1 MLELVEAHF
10 QNYRLLRDTRV
21 AFSIATE
28 RPLTVIRAENESGKT
43 TLLTALQWAFFGDEA
58 LPTLRGGQR
67 YRLHPLD
74 WDTSRQGRRVEIRA
88 EVTFRFRTLTTTPT
102 GGEQELES
110 EYVLQRIA
118 EEQVGE
124 GNAFDR
130 FTREPTLLQRTH
142 AGYTPIE
149 TNPKVLIDSM
159 IPFSLKDVFFTDGDR
174 ALAFIEASED
184 AKRERVRNAIRSLLG
199 LELVEA
205 AQKHVA
211 KALSDLRRANSS
223 AQGDNDYDRLTRE
236 LNDLVDEID
245 AAEARKTG
253 ARSAQARLEA
263 EVVAYN
269 GRLER
274 ALVKGDREALS
285 QQLRRSQG
293 DREAAEHAVESATRD
308 FAALFRDS
316 SLALNLLAPVISRAH
331 ALLQPLH
338 AEGRIPS
345 TFIPLLQERLKSRVC
360 ICGRSLADGTPE
372 HQHVLDQLVGR
383 QLEDDANDRLGQLF
397 YRAETFI
404 DTLSNPG
411 DRWVAQ
417 LRMRSARVDDARRQR
432 KRAEETIRETQLM
445 LAQVP
450 DADVVELRRQ
460 IKDATEQRTKQ
471 AQEAVLA
478 DADVIRLSG
487 QKKKVERDREQ
498 ILRSQ
503 RKLSRQRANEQ
514 AASDLLAVLNGT
526 IDVLRGEKLSTVSSE
541 MNRLFLDMIVADP
554 DQNAIIRKAEITADY
569 DIIVTG
575 TFDRRLDPDVD
586 LNGAS
591 RRALTIAFILA
602 LTKVSE
608 TAAPNII
615 DTPLG
620 MTAGQVKRSILEA
633 AVRESTQLVL
643 LLTRDEI
650 HRTEDLLDKYSGS
663 ACTFSNT
670 AHYPLQLVNAPPF
683 DDQRVM
689 VCPCNHRQFCVIC
702 ERLHDATEGTL
713 QQRTDPVL

>member
-1 MLELVEAHF
+1 VLELLEAHF

-21 AFSIATE
+21 GFSTVRE

-43 TLLTALQWAFFGDEA
+43 TLLTALQWAFFGDDA
-58 LPTLRGGQR
+58 LPTLAGGQR

-74 WDTSRQGRRVEIRA
+74 WDTSSQGRRVEIRA
-88 EVTFRFRTLTTTPT
+88 EVTFRFRSVTTTPT
-102 GGEQELES
+102 GGEQELED

-118 EEQVGE
+118 EEQLGE

-130 FTREPTLLQRTH
+130 FTRKPTLLKRTL

-149 TNPKVLIDSM
+149 TNPAVLIDSM
-159 IPFSLKDVFFTDGDR
+159 IPYVLKDVFFTDGDR
-174 ALAFIEASED
+174 ALAFIAASQD

-211 KALSDLRRANSS
+211 KALSDLRRANSA
-223 AQGDNDYDRLTRE
+223 AQGGNDYDRLTRE
-236 LNDLVDEID
+236 LNGLDDDID
-245 AAEARKTG
+245 AAGTRKTA

-263 EVVAYN
+263 EIVVYN
-269 GRLER
+269 ERLER

-285 QQLRRSQG
+285 QQLRRAQE
-293 DREAAEHAVESATRD
+293 DREGAERAVASATRD

-316 SLALNLLAPVISRAH
+316 SLALNLLAPAVSRAH
-331 ALLQPLH
+331 TLLQPLH
-338 AEGRIPS
+338 AQGRIPS
-345 TFIPLLQERLKSRVC
+345 TFIPLLQERLKSGVC

-372 HQHVLDQLVGR
+372 HQHVLNQLAGR
-383 QLEDDANDRLGQLF
+383 QLEDEANDRLGQLF

-417 LRMRSARVDDARRQR
+417 LRMRSVRVDEAGRQR

-450 DADVVELRRQ
+450 DVDVIELRRQ
-460 IKDATEQRTKQ
+460 IKDATEQLTRQ

-478 DADVIRLSG
+478 EAEVIRHSE
-487 QKKKVERDREQ
+487 QKKIVERAREQ
-498 ILRSQ
+498 ILKSQ

-514 AASDLLAVLNGT
+514 AASDLLSVRNGT

-554 DQNAIIRKAEITADY
+554 DQNAIIRKAEITPDY

-575 TFDRRLDPDVD
+575 SRERRLDPDVD

-602 LTKVSE
+602 LTTVSE

-633 AVRESTQLVL
+633 AVLESTQLVL

-650 HRTEDLLDKYSGS
+650 HRTEDLLDKYAGS
-663 ACTFSNT
+663 SCTFSNT

-689 VCPCNHRQFCVIC
+689 VCPCNHRQFCIIC

-713 QQRTDPVL
+713 RLRTDPVR

>member
-21 AFSIATE
+21 AFSTRSE
-28 RPLTVIRAENESGKT
+28 RPLTVIRGENESGKT
-43 TLLTALQWAFFGDEA
+43 TLLTALQWAFFGDDA
-58 LPTLRGGQR
+58 LPTLTGGQR

-74 WDTSRQGRRVEIRA
+74 WDTSRHGRRVEIRA
-88 EVTFRFRTLTTTPT
+88 EVTFRFRSVTTTPT
-102 GGEQELES
+102 GGEQELED

-118 EEQVGE
+118 EEQLGE
-124 GNAFDR
+124 GNTFDR
-130 FTREPTLLQRTH
+130 FTRPPTLLQRTQ

-149 TNPKVLIDSM
+149 TNPAVLIDSM
-159 IPFSLKDVFFTDGDR
+159 IPYSLKDVFFTDGDR
-174 ALAFIEASED
+174 ALAFIEASQD

-211 KALSDLRRANSS
+211 KALSELRRGNSV
-223 AQGDNDYDRLTRE
+223 AQGGNDYDRLTRE
-236 LNDLVDEID
+236 LNGLVDEIE
-245 AAEARKTG
+245 AAEARSTA

-263 EVVAYN
+263 EIVVYN
-269 GRLER
+269 ERLER
-274 ALVKGDREALS
+274 SLVKGDREALS
-285 QQLRRSQG
+285 QQLRRAQD
-293 DREAAEHAVESATRD
+293 DREAAERAVASAIRD

-316 SLALNLLAPVISRAH
+316 ALALNLLVPVISRAH

-338 AEGRIPS
+338 AQGRIPS
-345 TFIPLLQERLKSRVC
+345 TFIPLLQERLKSGVC

-372 HQHVLDQLVGR
+372 HQHVLDQLAGR
-383 QLEDDANDRLGQLF
+383 KLEDEANDRLGQLF

-404 DTLSNPG
+404 DTLSNPD

-417 LRMRSARVDDARRQR
+417 LRMRSARVDDSRRQR

-445 LAQVP
+445 LEQVP
-450 DADVVELRRQ
+450 NVDVVELRRQ
-460 IKDATEQRTKQ
+460 IKDATEQLTKE

-478 DADVIRLSG
+478 EAENIRLSG
-487 QKKKVERDREQ
+487 EKKNVEREREQ

-514 AASDLLAVLNGT
+514 AASDLLAVINGT
-526 IDVLRGEKLSTVSSE
+526 IDVLRGEKLSTVSDE
-541 MNRLFLDMIVADP
+541 MNRLFLGMIVADP
-554 DQNAIIRKAEITADY
+554 DQNAIIRKTEITSDY

-575 TFDRRLDPDVD
+575 SRDRRLDPDVD

-591 RRALTIAFILA
+591 RRALTLAFILA

-650 HRTEDLLDKYSGS
+650 HRIEDLLDEHVGS

-689 VCPCNHRQFCVIC
+689 VCPCNHREFCVIC
-702 ERLHDATEGTL
+702 ERLHDAMEGTL
-713 QQRTDPVL
+713 RRRTDPVR

>member
-1 MLELVEAHF
+1 VLELVEAHF

-21 AFSIATE
+21 AFSTGRE

-43 TLLTALQWAFFGDEA
+43 TLLTALQWAFFGDDA
-58 LPTLRGGQR
+58 LPTLTGGQR

-74 WDTSRQGRRVEIRA
+74 WDANRHGRRVEIRA
-88 EVTFRFRTLTTTPT
+88 EVTFRFRSVTTTPT
-102 GGEQELES
+102 GGEQELED

-118 EEQVGE
+118 EEQLGD

-130 FTREPTLLQRTH
+130 FTRQPTLLQRTQ

-149 TNPKVLIDSM
+149 TNPGVLIDSM
-159 IPFSLKDVFFTDGDR
+159 IPYSLKDVFFTDGDR
-174 ALAFIEASED
+174 ALAFIEASQD

-211 KALSDLRRANSS
+211 KALSDLRRANSA
-223 AQGDNDYDRLTRE
+223 AQGGNDFDRLTRE
-236 LNDLVDEID
+236 LNSLDDEIE
-245 AAEARKTG
+245 AAEARKAA

-263 EVVAYN
+263 ETVVYN
-269 GRLER
+269 ERLER
-274 ALVKGDREALS
+274 ALIKGDREALS
-285 QQLRRSQG
+285 QQLRRAQD
-293 DREAAEHAVESATRD
+293 DREAAEHAVASATRD

-316 SLALNLLAPVISRAH
+316 ALALNLLAPVISRSH
-331 ALLQPLH
+331 ALLFPLH
-338 AEGRIPS
+338 AQGRIPS
-345 TFIPLLQERLKSRVC
+345 TFIPLLQERLNSGVC

-383 QLEDDANDRLGQLF
+383 QQEDEANDRLGQLF

-404 DTLSNPG
+404 DALSNPG
-411 DRWVAQ
+411 DRWVTQ

-445 LAQVP
+445 LEQIP
-450 DADVVELRRQ
+450 DVDVVELRRQ
-460 IKDATEQRTKQ
+460 IKDATEQLTKQ

-478 DADVIRLSG
+478 EAELIALSG
-487 QKKKVERDREQ
+487 KRKKVEREREQ
-498 ILRSQ
+498 ILKTQ

-514 AASDLLAVLNGT
+514 AASDLLTVLNGT
-526 IDVLRGEKLSTVSSE
+526 IDVLRGEKLSTVSDE

-554 DQNAIIRKAEITADY
+554 DQNAIIRKTEITLDY

-575 TFDRRLDPDVD
+575 SRDRRLDPDVD

-620 MTAGQVKRSILEA
+620 MTAGQVKRAILEA

-650 HRTEDLLDKYSGS
+650 HRTEDLLDKYTGS

-670 AHYPLQLVNAPPF
+670 ATIRCSLSTLLHSTTSGSWCAP
-683 DDQRVM
+683 
-689 VCPCNHRQFCVIC
+689 VII
-702 ERLHDATEGTL
+702 ANS
-713 QQRTDPVL
+713 V